1 MTTLTLQFLGCGDAF
16 GSGGRFNTCFLLEAG
31 GQRALLDCGASS
43 LVAMRSAGVSPH
55 ELRAVFLT
63 HFHGDHFG
71 GLPFLLLDAQF
82 GGRKLPLTIM
92 GAPGL
97 ARRLHAAMEA
107 LFPNSSKIVWRF
119 PLELREITPG
129 QGHEVAGFTVTPF
142 EVLHASG
149 ATPYALRVAAGG
161 KALTY
166 SGDTAWTPALIEA
179 SRDVDLFIC
188 ECYRYDDTVPYHL
201 DWHTL
206 RSHLPELRARRV
218 MLTHLGEDMLAHLEE
233 LGLETAADGKVVK
246 L

>member
-1 MTTLTLQFLGCGDAF
+1 M
-16 GSGGRFNTCFLLEAG
+16 
-31 GQRALLDCGASS
+31 RA
-43 LVAMRSAGVSPH
+43 AGVSPH

-82 GGRKLPLTIM
+82 CGRELPLTIM

-97 ARRLHAAMEA
+97 ERRLHQAMEA
-107 LFPNSSKIVWRF
+107 LFPNSSRIVWRF

-129 QGHEVAGFTVTPF
+129 QAQEVAGFSVTPY

-188 ECYRYDDTVPYHL
+188 ECYRYDDVVPYHL
-201 DWHTL
+201 DWQTL
-206 RSHLPELRARRV
+206 RAHLPELRARRV
-218 MLTHLGEDMLAHLEE
+218 MLTHLGAAMLAHVDE
-233 LGLETAADGKVVK
+233 LGLETAVDGTVIA